1 MEQRVEKAVRNNE
14 KVRDLYNHFYE
25 CLMDTSDYVFIVTK
39 VDCFTFATT
48 RAAICKEIIFQF
60 LKHKDVE
67 DQPTREIAK
76 LRPKSNK

>member
-60 LKHKDVE
+60 LKREDVE
-67 DQPTREIAK
+67 DQPTPEIAK

>member
-67 DQPTREIAK
+67 DQPAREIAK

>member
-76 LRPKSNK
+76 LRPQSNK

>member
-60 LKHKDVE
+60 LKHEDVE